1 VNFYCG
7 VSCNGH
13 RNRHL
18 TEGSIG
24 RIEEIAKRKEG
35 SLKRSSSSSTK
46 PKPKPAREIEALRE
60 RISILSERI
69 SILSAASLRISASL
83 DLETVLQEAIDSARA
98 LIEARYGGI
107 VTIDESG
114 RPRDFLTSGFTDAEH
129 RKLAEWPDG
138 PRLFEHFRDLTGVLR
153 LPDARAYAQSLGF
166 ALDRQLSGTF
176 LGMPMRHRGQH
187 VGNFYMVEKEG
198 GAEFTSEDEEILVL
212 FASQAATAI
221 ANARTYQA
229 EQRARA
235 DLEALVE
242 TSPVGVLVFE
252 GRTGRLM
259 SINQE
264 AKRIVEGLRMPG
276 NPTEALLEQ
285 VTLKRADG
293 REIALEKL
301 PLSQVLNRTET
312 VRAEEIVLS
321 VPDGR
326 TVTTLVNCTPIHS
339 EEGAVVSVV
348 VTMQDLAPLQEL
360 ERLRAEFLGMVSH
373 ELRTPLTSIKGSAAT
388 LLEAAP
394 KLDPAEMRE
403 FYRIILAQA
412 DHMRVLI
419 SDLLDA
425 GRIDT
430 GTLSVVPEPSEVADL
445 VDKAR
450 TTFQSGGGKHPVLID
465 LPHDLP
471 RVMADRQRI
480 EQVLNNLFTN
490 AVRHAPESSP
500 IHVSAVRDGVHVAVT
515 VRDEGAGIAADRLPH
530 LFQKYAG
537 LEGGDRE
544 PGTATGS
551 GLGLAI
557 CKGLVEAHGGRIR
570 AESGG
575 VGQGTRITFTIP
587 MADEV
592 GGAGATSKVGGVG
605 KTGKVGK
612 SGDAG
617 EEAGKPV
624 RTDAQDAGVTREPT
638 RILVVDDDPQTLRYV
653 REALT
658 AAGYSAVVTSN
669 HDELPGIIQA
679 ERPEMV
685 LLDLLLPGTDGI
697 ELMERLP
704 ELAELPVIFISAYGR
719 DETIAR
725 ALDSGAADYLVKPFS
740 TTELVARIRA
750 ALHRRADP
758 EPFVLDKLTIDYD
771 RRRVSVGGLRVDLT
785 ATEYELLRVLS
796 LNAGRVLTFDTL
808 MRQVWGSRAYANQKL
823 VRAFVKKLR
832 QKLGEDARKPTYLF
846 NERGV
851 GYRMARAGEL

>member
-1 VNFYCG
+1 MKLKASPG
-7 VSCNGH
+7 V
-13 RNRHL
+13 
-18 TEGSIG
+18 
-24 RIEEIAKRKEG
+24 K
-35 SLKRSSSSSTK
+35 TK
-46 PKPKPAREIEALRE
+46 PTPAREIEALHE
-60 RISILSERI
+60 RISM
-69 SILSAASLRISASL
+69 LSAASLRISASL
-83 DLETVLQEAIDSARA
+83 DLETVLQEAVDSARA
-98 LIEARYGGI
+98 LIEARCGGI

-114 RPRDFLTSGFTDAEH
+114 RPRDFHTSGFTDAEH
-129 RKLAEWPDG
+129 RKMAEWPDG

-198 GAEFTSEDEEILVL
+198 GAEFTGEDEEILVL

-252 GRTGRLM
+252 GGTGRLM

-276 NPTEALLEQ
+276 CPTEALLEQ

-326 TVTTLVNCTPIHS
+326 TITTLVNCTPIHS
-339 EEGAVVSVV
+339 EEGTVVSVV

-403 FYRIILAQA
+403 FSRIILAQA

-430 GTLSVVPEPSEVADL
+430 GTLSVSPEPSDVADL
-445 VDKAR
+445 VDRAR

-480 EQVLNNLFTN
+480 EQVLNNLFSN

-500 IHVSAVRDGVHVAVT
+500 IRVSAVQDGVHVAVT

-530 LFQKYAG
+530 LFQKYVG
-537 LEGGDRE
+537 LKGGDRE
-544 PGTATGS
+544 AETAAVS

-570 AESGG
+570 AESEG

-587 MADEV
+587 VADEV
-592 GGAGATSKVGGVG
+592 GKAGKIGEAG
-605 KTGKVGK
+605 KTGNTAN
-612 SGDAG
+612 DL
-617 EEAGKPV
+617 V
-624 RTDAQDAGVTREPT
+624 RTDTQDAEGTSEPT

-669 HDELPGIIQA
+669 HDELPSIIQA

-704 ELAELPVIFISAYGR
+704 ELADLPVIFISAYGR

-758 EPFVLDKLTIDYD
+758 EPFVLGKLTIDYD
-771 RRRVSVGGLRVDLT
+771 RRRVSVDGVRVDLT

-796 LNAGRVLTFDTL
+796 LNAGRVMTFDTL

-832 QKLGEDARKPTYLF
+832 QKLSDDARKPTYLF

-851 GYRMARAGEL
+851 GYRMARPGEP

>member
-1 VNFYCG
+1 M
-7 VSCNGH
+7 
-13 RNRHL
+13 
-18 TEGSIG
+18 
-24 RIEEIAKRKEG
+24 KRDT
-35 SLKRSSSSSTK
+35 SSSAKAKDT
-46 PKPKPAREIEALRE
+46 PAWEIEALRE
-60 RISILSERI
+60 RISM
-69 SILSAASLRISASL
+69 LSAASLRISASL
-83 DLETVLQEAIDSARA
+83 DLETVLQEAVDSART
-98 LIEARYGGI
+98 LIKARCGGI

-114 RPRDFLTSGFTDAEH
+114 RPRDFHTSGFTDAEH
-129 RKLAEWPDG
+129 RKMAEWPEG
-138 PRLFEHFRDLTGVLR
+138 PRLFEHFRDLPGVLR

-176 LGMPMRHRGQH
+176 
-187 VGNFYMVEKEG
+187 
-198 GAEFTSEDEEILVL
+198 
-212 FASQAATAI
+212 
-221 ANARTYQA
+221 QA

-252 GRTGRLM
+252 GGTGRLM

-264 AKRIVEGLRMPG
+264 AKRIVEGVRMAGSP
-276 NPTEALLEQ
+276 PEALLEQ

-301 PLSQVLNRTET
+301 PLSQVLDHTET

-430 GTLSVVPEPSEVADL
+430 GTLSVAPEPSEVADL
-445 VDKAR
+445 VDRAR
-450 TTFQSGGGKHPVLID
+450 TTFQSGGGRHPVLID
-465 LPHDLP
+465 LPHGLP

-480 EQVLNNLFTN
+480 EQVLNNLFSN

-500 IHVSAVRDGVHVAVT
+500 IRVSAVRDGVHVAVT
-515 VRDEGAGIAADRLPH
+515 VRDEGAGISADRLPY

-544 PGTATGS
+544 AGAAAGT

-587 MADEV
+587 VANEVGKASATSKDGAIGKDGEVGKAGKIGKV
-592 GGAGATSKVGGVG
+592 GGAGETSGEPIRTDPK
-605 KTGKVGK
+605 
-612 SGDAG
+612 DAG
-617 EEAGKPV
+617 G
-624 RTDAQDAGVTREPT
+624 TNEPT

-658 AAGYSAVVTSN
+658 AAGYSALVTSN

-679 ERPEMV
+679 ERPELV

-697 ELMERLP
+697 ALMERLP
-704 ELAELPVIFISAYGR
+704 ELADLPVIFISAYGR

-758 EPFVLDKLTIDYD
+758 DPFVLGELTIDYD
-771 RRRVSVGGLRVDLT
+771 RRRVSVGGVRVELT

-796 LNAGRVLTFDTL
+796 LNAGRVLTFDNL

-832 QKLGEDARKPTYLF
+832 QKLGEDARKPAYLF

-851 GYRMARAGEL
+851 GYRMARPGEL

>member
-1 VNFYCG
+1 M
-7 VSCNGH
+7 
-13 RNRHL
+13 
-18 TEGSIG
+18 
-24 RIEEIAKRKEG
+24 KRKDG
-35 SLKRSSSSSTK
+35 
-46 PKPKPAREIEALRE
+46 PGREIEALRE
-60 RISILSERI
+60 RISM
-69 SILSAASLRISASL
+69 LSAASLRISASL
-83 DLETVLQEAIDSARA
+83 DLETVLHEVINSARA

-114 RPRDFLTSGFTDAEH
+114 QPRDFITSGFTDAEH
-129 RKLAEWPDG
+129 RQMADWPDG
-138 PRLFEHFRDLTGVLR
+138 PRLFEHFRDLKGVLR
-153 LPDARAYAQSLGF
+153 LPDARAYVRSLGF
-166 ALDRQLSGTF
+166 ASDRLSSGTF
-176 LGMPMRHRGQH
+176 LGTPMRHRGLH
-187 VGNFYMVEKEG
+187 VGNFYLVEKEG

-242 TSPVGVLVFE
+242 TSPVGVLVFDA
-252 GRTGRLM
+252 GTGRLM
-259 SINQE
+259 SSNQE

-276 NPTEALLEQ
+276 RPMEALQE
-285 VTLKRADG
+285 VITCRRADG

-312 VRAEEIVLS
+312 VRAEEMVLS

-326 TVTTLVNCTPIHS
+326 SVTALINSTPIHS
-339 EEGAVVSVV
+339 EQGAVVSVV

-360 ERLRAEFLGMVSH
+360 ERLRAEFLGLVSH

-388 LLEAAP
+388 LLDAAP

-403 FYRIILAQA
+403 FCRIILSQA

-430 GTLSVVPEPSEVADL
+430 GTLSVTPEPSEVAAL
-445 VDKAR
+445 VDRAR
-450 TTFQSGGGKHPVLID
+450 TTFQSGGGRHPVLID
-465 LPHDLP
+465 LPPDLP

-480 EQVLNNLFTN
+480 EQVLNNLFAN
-490 AVRHAPESSP
+490 AARHAPESSP
-500 IHVSAVRDGVHVAVT
+500 IRVSGARDGVHVAVT
-515 VRDEGAGIAADRLPH
+515 VRDEGAGVAPDRLPH
-530 LFQKYAG
+530 LFRKYAG
-537 LEGGDRE
+537 IEGGDRE
-544 PGTATGS
+544 SGAAGS

-557 CKGLVEAHGGRIR
+557 CKGLVETHGGRIR
-570 AESGG
+570 AESPGM
-575 VGQGTRITFTIP
+575 GQGTRITFTIP
-587 MADEV
+587 V
-592 GGAGATSKVGGVG
+592 V
-605 KTGKVGK
+605 
-612 SGDAG
+612 
-617 EEAGKPV
+617 EETAEAAREPV
-624 RTDAQDAGVTREPT
+624 RTDPQGAGGTGEPT

-658 AAGYSAVVTSN
+658 AAGYSALVTSN
-669 HDELPGIIQA
+669 HDELASIIHA
-679 ERPEMV
+679 ERPELV

-697 ELMERLP
+697 ALMERLP
-704 ELAELPVIFISAYGR
+704 ELADLPVIFISAYGR

-725 ALDSGAADYLVKPFS
+725 ALDTGAADYLVKPFS

-758 EPFVLDKLTIDYD
+758 DPFVLGELAIHYD
-771 RRRVSVGGLRVDLT
+771 RRRVSIGGVRVDLT

-808 MRQVWGSRAYANQKL
+808 MRQVWGTRAYANPKL

-832 QKLGEDARKPTYLF
+832 HKLGDNADKPIYIF

-851 GYRMARAGEL
+851 GYRMARPGEP